1 MEKNRFAALCAAAGV
16 PCALRKYYEGQPPSL
31 GLHFRVL
38 EDFQAAAGG
47 AGSGGGGAAKAGG

>member
-38 EDFQAAAGG
+38 EDFQAPGCGAAG
-47 AGSGGGGAAKAGG
+47 AGG